1 VIEVEKD
8 MSAKDIMKQ
17 TVQLVNALEDEME
30 SKGKSLD

>member
-1 VIEVEKD
+1 